1 MFRVYLWFMKTK
13 DKEVLQV
20 NVPPIKTK
28 GLFFFFLTNLGTF
41 KALQWQNTNSTEAH
55 YESIL
60 RVPIMD

>member
-1 MFRVYLWFMKTK
+1 MVYEDQRQGGVTG
-13 DKEVLQV
+13 
-20 NVPPIKTK
+20 VPPIKTK
-28 GLFFFFLTNLGTF
+28 GFFFFLTNLGTF

>member
-1 MFRVYLWFMKTK
+1 MYHPLKPK
-13 DKEVLQV
+13 DF
-20 NVPPIKTK
+20 
-28 GLFFFFLTNLGTF
+28 FFFFLTNLGTF